1 MTQYRSCFSLFI
13 VLRIQKDLSVQNIL
27 LKKLYF
33 SLIIFPLPFSLLFL
47 KFLLFR
53 YWSDAIFIGVTL
65 NLQIKLG
72 GIDTFIWQIFSVCKK
87 CISVLSIEF
96 KILHILHIFNNLT
109 VSNFSF
115 VSCHF
120 EIESF
125 VLFSSQL
132 LLHVGKQSFYLH
144 FLTSLLNSLIS
155 NSFS

>member
-13 VLRIQKDLSVQNIL
+13 VLRIQKDLSVQNVL

-87 CISVLSIEF
+87 CIFPFIKLSFQFCQQSLKFFTYCTFLI
-96 KILHILHIFNNLT
+96 I
-109 VSNFSF
+109 
-115 VSCHF
+115 
-120 EIESF
+120 
-125 VLFSSQL
+125 L
-132 LLHVGKQSFYLH
+132 LLATFPLFHVILKQNLLFCFLASYCCMQESNH
-144 FLTSLLNSLIS
+144 FIYV
-155 NSFS
+155 F